1 MFGFVFLFQLLNYCE
16 FSMGFE
22 AMALAA
28 EVLAGIYAIWLVGIV
43 SVLIY
48 SDIHRPFAL
57 TDVLDSADDAFH
69 KVDDPLAFAVY
80 LMEDFIRFVC
90 SVALKFLGPPDL
102 PTAFI
107 VPFG

>member
-1 MFGFVFLFQLLNYCE
+1 MLQLINYRE
-16 FSMGFE
+16 FSMRFE
-22 AMALAA
+22 AMARFTKMLTN
-28 EVLAGIYAIWLVGIV
+28 VYAVWLVGIV
-43 SVLIY
+43 SVLVH
-48 SDIHRPFAL
+48 SDVHRPFAL
-57 TDVLDSADDAFH
+57 ADVLNLADDALH
-69 KVDDPLAFAVY
+69 KVDEPLAFAVY